1 MNVFRKVSLDRLSS
15 PEQLDQLMQVTDAR
29 GWIILSAFGIVLATA
44 TTWGFLGRI
53 PHEVP
58 GTGMLVRSGGVFQVV
73 AQSSGRITDLAVR
86 VGDEVTE
93 GQVVARMSQPDL
105 VDKLVEAKAVLAELE
120 AQHQEIVAHGSQ
132 DIALQTR
139 LLAQKRATLSRSIA
153 AAEQSA
159 VSYRETVRLQEK
171 LVSEGLLTRQTVLD
185 TRHQLD
191 QQLHQIGDGHSQL
204 AQVAVEEQ
212 ELRTKQEEEVRA
224 SQIKIAGQKR
234 VVAETERAIKANTEV
249 LSQHTGRILE
259 VIAEQGAMV
268 ASGEPILT
276 LDLMGRTVKELVA
289 VIYVPSVYGKQIRV
303 GMPVYVAPSTV
314 KREEYGLMVG
324 RVTYVSDYPATSQG
338 MLRVLKNDK
347 LLDALVGVDAPYE
360 VHADLLVD
368 EHTVSGYRW
377 SSSGGPPLKIQSGS
391 RAAAYITVDAR
402 RPIEMVIPLVRKYTG
417 L

>member
-29 GWIILSAFGIVLATA
+29 GWIILSAFGIVLAIATA
-44 TTWGFLGRI
+44 WGLLGRI
-53 PHEVP
+53 PHDVP

-73 AQSSGRITDLAVR
+73 AQSSGRVTDLAVR
-86 VGDEVTE
+86 VGEEVTE

-105 VDKLVEAKAVLAELE
+105 VDKLVEARAVLAELE
-120 AQHQEIVAHGSQ
+120 VQHGEIVAHGSKE
-132 DIALQTR
+132 IALQAS
-139 LLAQKRATLSRSIA
+139 LLAQKRATLARSIA
-153 AAEQSA
+153 AAEESA
-159 VSYRETVRLQEK
+159 ASYRETIGLQEK
-171 LVSEGLLTRQTVLD
+171 LVREGLLTRQTVLD
-185 TRHQLD
+185 TRHQRD
-191 QQLHQIGDGHSQL
+191 QQLRQIGEGRSQL

-212 ELRTKQEEEVRA
+212 ELRTKQEGEVRA
-224 SQIKIAGQKR
+224 SQVKIAGQKR
-234 VVAETERAIKANTEV
+234 IVAETERAIKANTEV

-259 VIAEQGAMV
+259 VIAEQGAVV
-268 ASGEPILT
+268 ARGDPILT

-289 VIYVPSVYGKQIRV
+289 VLYVPSIYGKQIKV
-303 GMPVYVAPSTV
+303 GMPVYIAPSTV

-368 EHTVSGYRW
+368 EHTVSGYKW
-377 SSSGGPPLKIQSGS
+377 SSSDGPPLKIQSGS

-402 RPIEMVIPLVRKYTG
+402 RPIEMVVPLLRKYTG